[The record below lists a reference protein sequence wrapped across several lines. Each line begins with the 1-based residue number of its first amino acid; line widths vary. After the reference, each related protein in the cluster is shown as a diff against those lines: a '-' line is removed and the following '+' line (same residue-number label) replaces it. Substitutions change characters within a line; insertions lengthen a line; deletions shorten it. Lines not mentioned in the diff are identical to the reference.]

1 MSEAQVDAPVPAGGA
16 VGASATGTAGPRRG
30 SVAFIFVTVALDTL
44 GIGLIIPV
52 APRLVASFVEGD
64 LSSTSSKLRWL
75 FVLYSLMQFFF
86 APVLGGLSDR
96 FGRRPVIFGSLLGA
110 ACSYLASALAPEL
123 WWLYV
128 GRTVAGITG
137 ASFSCAGSYV
147 ADVTP
152 PEKRAQSFGLIGAA
166 FGLGFILGPALGG
179 LLGQY
184 GLRVPYFA
192 AAALNLLNLLY
203 GLFVLPE
210 SLPVEKRRPFSFA
223 RANAFGAFFVLARNP
238 LVRGLTATMS
248 CSFLSQFIL
257 QSVWAL
263 HSQARFGWTIRQVG
277 LSLMAVG
284 LSSAIVQGALVRRVV
299 GSLGER
305 KALLAGVTASALG
318 FLAFGLADR
327 GWLMYVFILP
337 FAFGGVAGPATQAMI
352 TREVP
357 PTEQGEVQGSIS
369 GLQGVAA
376 IIGPFIGL
384 GLLGAY
390 GTPGAEPYIPGAP
403 YFAAAILSFLGLL
416 FALRLFAREPRQAK
430 LSTG

>member
-1 MSEAQVDAPVPAGGA
+1 M
-16 VGASATGTAGPRRG
+16 
-30 SVAFIFVTVALDTL
+30 ALDTL

-52 APRLVASFVEGD
+52 APRLVASFLGGD
-64 LSSTSSKLRWL
+64 LSSAASKFGLL
-75 FVLYSLMQFFF
+75 FILYSLMQFFF

-96 FGRRPVIFGSLLGA
+96 FGRRPVILGSLLGA
-110 ACSYLASALAPEL
+110 AASYLASALAPVL

-128 GRTVAGITG
+128 GRAVAGITG
-137 ASFSCAGSYV
+137 ASFSCANTYV

-152 PEKRAQSFGLIGAA
+152 PEKRAQSFGVIGAA
-166 FGLGFILGPALGG
+166 FGLGFVLGPGLGG
-179 LLGQY
+179 LLGGF
-184 GLRVPYFA
+184 GLRVPYFVA
-192 AAALNLLNLLY
+192 AGLNLLNLLY

-210 SLPVEKRRPFSFA
+210 SLPPEKRRPFSFA
-223 RANAFGAFFVLARNP
+223 RANAFGAFVALTRNP
-238 LVRGLTATMS
+238 LVRGLTMTMA
-248 CSFLSQFIL
+248 CTFLAQFIL

-263 HSQARFGWTIRQVG
+263 QTQARFGWSIREVG

-284 LSSAIVQGALVRRVV
+284 VSTAIVQGALVRRVV
-299 GSLGER
+299 GGLGER

-318 FLAFGLADR
+318 FFAFGLADR

-390 GTPGAEPYIPGAP
+390 GTPGAEPLHPRGP
-403 YFAAAILSFLGLL
+403 V
-416 FALRLFAREPRQAK
+416 LRRGPPSASWASSSPCASSREQAK

>member
-1 MSEAQVDAPVPAGGA
+1 MSEAQVHAPVAPDGAGNA
-16 VGASATGTAGPRRG
+16 AAEGPRRG

-52 APRLVASFVEGD
+52 APRLVTSFLGGD
-64 LSSTSSKLRWL
+64 LSSAASKFGLL
-75 FVLYSLMQFFF
+75 FILYSTMQFFF

-110 ACSYLASALAPEL
+110 AASYLASAVAPAL
-123 WWLYV
+123 WWLFV
-128 GRTVAGITG
+128 GRAIAGITG

-166 FGLGFILGPALGG
+166 FGLGFVLGPALGG
-179 LLGQY
+179 LLGHY
-184 GLRVPYFA
+184 GLRVPYFVA
-192 AAALNLLNLLY
+192 AGLNFLNLLY

-223 RANAFGAFFVLARNP
+223 RANPFGAFVALTQNQ
-238 LVRGLTATMS
+238 LVRGLTMTMA
-248 CSFLSQFIL
+248 CTFLAQFIL

-263 HSQARFGWTIRQVG
+263 QTQARFGWSIREVG

-284 LSSAIVQGALVRRVV
+284 VSTGIVQGALVRRVV
-299 GSLGER
+299 ASLGER
-305 KALLAGVTASALG
+305 KALVVGIMASALG

-327 GWLMYVFILP
+327 GWLMYAFILP

-357 PTEQGEVQGSIS
+357 PNEQGEIQGAVS
-369 GLQGVAA
+369 GLQGIAA
-376 IIGPFIGL
+376 IAGPAL
-384 GLLGAY
+384 GTQLLAVF
-390 GTPGAEPYIPGAP
+390 GTPGAKPYVPGAP
-403 YFAAAILSFLGLL
+403 YFASAVLSLLGLL
-416 FALRLFAREPRQAK
+416 FALRLFSRQAK
-430 LSTG
+430 LSTA